1 MKKKHSWGYNYKL
14 LPIPKKILLIMK
26 LSILLTCIFS
36 ANLIASVYSQQ
47 ARFYLDI
54 KDQSVRDILKTIEKE
69 SQFRFF
75 YNDEFTDLDKK
86 LTFSASNQSIDD
98 LMSLVLDNTEV
109 SYTVLENNFI
119 VITPKSLFQ
128 QQKVTGRV
136 TDAATGEPLPGV
148 NILVE
153 GTMQGVITDGLGKYS
168 LGIEDQNVV
177 LIFSYVGYISEKVAV
192 SGKSVIDVKL
202 SADIKQL
209 EEVVV
214 IGYGT
219 QKRKELTSAITS
231 VRKEDFN
238 KGPIANSPLQLVQ
251 GKIPGLGISRSNGGD
266 PMQEIQ
272 MQIRGVSTVMG
283 NRSPLVV
290 IDGVPGGNLN
300 TIAPE
305 DIESIDVLRDGSA
318 SAIYG
323 TRGSNG
329 VVIVTSKKGKIGS
342 PTIEYSSY
350 VYYERYNNRPEVLNA
365 SEWRQLKTDFA
376 NSDNPILKNKAESII
391 DYGGNTDW
399 FDAISQ
405 NKLSQVHNLS
415 ISGGSQMTN
424 YYAAIN
430 YRDIEGL
437 IKRSFN
443 NTVNY
448 RLALSQS
455 TLKDKLVF
463 DLSLS
468 NTYRKSRPSDYG
480 MFTSAMLRNPTF
492 PVYNADGTFHQEAD
506 LSGGNLIAQIYQYEN
521 DQKRNDNLVIAKA
534 TLNVTDALKLSVHG
548 ALQRYNDIAGE
559 YYYRNSYA
567 SVIGGYRDLNGE
579 ANRTSRQSIDRTFE
593 TTITYD
599 KLLNDLHRV
608 NLVGGY
614 SYQDF
619 ESEGFGANN
628 RNFISDAFTYNNL
641 NAGLALSSGVYKDN
655 DVWSVKTSSKLIAF
669 FARAIYSYKD
679 KYMLTAGVRREGSS
693 KFGKN
698 DKWGFFPSITGGW
711 RISEEN
717 FLKNNSVISD
727 LKLRIGYGITGNQGI
742 GEYVSLERLS
752 PGGMMLFNGQWIT
765 GYSPSSNPNPNLRW
779 EKKAE
784 TDIGIDFGMY
794 KNRLIINLDLYDRT
808 TSDLL
813 FEYAVPVPPNLY
825 STLWTNV
832 GGIKNR
838 GIELGINVIA
848 SSKAKFKWN
857 TNFNFSY
864 NRNKLISLSNDIY
877 KTKFQDL
884 EDLGAPGL
892 GNVNAY
898 RLEEGQ
904 PIGNMY
910 GYAFAGFTDNGEW
923 LFWDK
928 NNENKI
934 RASEAQYSDKRVI
947 GNGLPKYWLGFTN
960 NFIFGHFDA
969 SVLVRGAFGFDILN
983 VKRLFYENRKL
994 IPSNILK
1001 SGLSSPVIDDP
1012 QLSDYYVEKGD
1023 YVKLDYVN
1031 IGYTI
1036 PFKSKILNNTR
1047 VYFATNNLLTFTGYK
1062 GQDPEVEINGLTPGF
1077 DRKENS
1083 GRDYVTDYPS
1093 TRTFSLGC
1101 SIKF

>member
-1 MKKKHSWGYNYKL
+1 MKNPEVLKVWRKFPHSKKL
-14 LPIPKKILLIMK
+14 ILIMK
-26 LSILLTCIFS
+26 LTFLLFLIGVLQVSASI
-36 ANLIASVYSQQ
+36 YSQN
-47 ARFYLDI
+47 ASTSFAMEDKSVKDVLDE
-54 KDQSVRDILKTIEKE
+54 IEKLTDY
-69 SQFRFF
+69 RFF
-75 YNDEFTDLDKK
+75 YNNSLLDLNRTVTINGDRNHVEDI
-86 LTFSASNQSIDD
+86 LNDLFSNSEVTFR
-98 LMSLVLDNTEV
+98 T
-109 SYTVLENNFI
+109 LENKLI
-119 VITPKSLFQ
+119 VITPKSIL
-128 QQKVTGRV
+128 QQKKITGTVVDAANGEALQGVNIVIEGLPKGVV
-136 TDAATGEPLPGV
+136 TDA
-148 NILVE
+148 N
-153 GTMQGVITDGLGKYS
+153 GKYS
-168 LGIEDQNVV
+168 IELENQDAV
-177 LIFSYVGYISEKVAV
+177 LVFSYIGFHTEKIAV
-192 SGKSVIDVKL
+192 SDRTVIDVKL
-202 SADIKQL
+202 SSDIQSL

-214 IGYGT
+214 VGYGT
-219 QKRKELTSAITS
+219 QKKKELTSAVTS

-238 KGPIANSPLQLVQ
+238 KGPIASSPIQLIQ

-329 VVIVTSKKGKIGS
+329 VVIVTSKRGRTGA
-342 PTIEYSSY
+342 PVVELSSY
-350 VYYERYNNRPEVLNA
+350 VYYERYNNKPEVLNA

-376 NSDNPILKNKAESII
+376 NSSNPILQNKAESII
-391 DYGGNTDW
+391 DYGGDTDW

-405 NKLSQVHNLS
+405 NKLSQVYNIS
-415 ISGGSQMTN
+415 ISGGSQKTN
-424 YYAAIN
+424 YYASVN
-430 YRDIEGL
+430 YRDIQGL
-437 IKRSFN
+437 LKRSFN
-443 NTVNY
+443 NMINY

-455 TLKDKLVF
+455 ALKDKLVF
-463 DLSLS
+463 DLNVS
-468 NTYRKSRPSDYG
+468 NTFGKSRPSNYG

-492 PVYNADGTFHQEAD
+492 PVYNTDGSFHEEAD
-506 LSGGNLIAQIYQYEN
+506 FGGGNLVAQIYQYEN
-521 DQKRNDNLVIAKA
+521 DIKRNENLVITKA
-534 TLNVTDALKLSVHG
+534 TLNVTDALKLGVSG
-548 ALQRYNDIAGE
+548 ALQRYNDIVGA

-567 SVIGGYRDLNGE
+567 SVIGGFRDLNGE
-579 ANRTSRQSIDRTFE
+579 ANRTTRQSIDRTLE

-599 KLLNDLHRV
+599 KIFHDSHRV
-608 NLVGGY
+608 NVLGGY

-619 ESEGFGANN
+619 ENEGFGANN

-655 DVWSVKTSSKLIAF
+655 DVWSSKTSSRLIAF
-669 FARAIYSYKD
+669 FGRAIYSYKD
-679 KYMLTAGVRREGSS
+679 KYMFTAGVRREGSS

-698 DKWGFFPSITGGW
+698 EKWGFFPSITGGW
-711 RISEEN
+711 RISEES
-717 FLKNNSVISD
+717 FMKNIPFISD

-784 TDIGIDFGMY
+784 TDVGIDLGLY
-794 KNRLIINLDLYDRT
+794 KNRLIINLDYYDRT

-813 FEYAVPVPPNLY
+813 FEYTVPVPPNLY

-832 GGIKNR
+832 GGIKNN
-838 GIELGINVIA
+838 GIELGVNA
-848 SSKAKFKWN
+848 MTFNRTKFKWN

-864 NRNKLISLSNDIY
+864 NRNKLISLSDDTY

-892 GNVNAY
+892 GNVFAY

-910 GYAFAGFTDNGEW
+910 GYGFAGFTENGEW

-960 NFIFGHFDA
+960 NFVYGNFDA
-969 SVLVRGAFGFDILN
+969 SMVVRGAFGFDILN

-994 IPSNILK
+994 IPSNILR

-1012 QLSDYYVEKGD
+1012 QFSDYYVEKGD
-1023 YVKLDYVN
+1023 YLKLDYVTV
-1031 IGYTI
+1031 GYSI
-1036 PFKSKILNNTR
+1036 PFKSKIISNAR

-1077 DRKENS
+1077 DRKESS

-1093 TRTFSLGC
+1093 TRTFSIGC
-1101 SIKF
+1101 NIKF